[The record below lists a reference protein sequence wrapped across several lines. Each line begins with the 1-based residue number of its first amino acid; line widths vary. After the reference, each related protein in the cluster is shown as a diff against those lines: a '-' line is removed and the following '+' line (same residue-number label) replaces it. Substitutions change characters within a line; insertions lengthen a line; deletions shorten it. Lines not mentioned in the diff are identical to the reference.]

1 MVYLMPTGTQT
12 LPQIS
17 IFINSIGIS
26 LQLFEQFFTQQLSPF
41 FIPYATPIS
50 CSTN

>member
-1 MVYLMPTGTQT
+1 MPTGTQS

-26 LQLFEQFFTQQLSPF
+26 LQLFQQKVVLNCSLSLF
-41 FIPYATPIS
+41 FIPYATSIS
-50 CSTN
+50 SSAN